1 MSASLFT
8 GRGVEIPYC
17 FPPSQCSHKG
27 ATFSADL
34 RVLDTKGIDVIL
46 GMDTLAKWGVRIDFA
61 QRSVHLLV
69 SNGQEVT
76 VSATEPSV
84 FLHQMEARPTDG
96 IRVVSEFPDV
106 FPEDLPEEGRGVDE
120 DIS

>member
-17 FPPSQCSHKG
+17 LPQSQYSHKG

-46 GMDTLAKWGVRIDFA
+46 GMDTLAKWGIRIDCA
-61 QRSVHLLV
+61 HRAVHLTA
-69 SNGQEVT
+69 SEGQEVI
-76 VSATEPSV
+76 VSATEPSG

-96 IRVVSEFPDV
+96 R
-106 FPEDLPEEGRGVDE
+106 
-120 DIS
+120 